1 MRTHN
6 LTLDIAVTHLSGRLK
21 QTVIAI
27 IGVTLGVGF
36 FVSMAAMMQGFHGH
50 FEQTIIDVS
59 PHIVM
64 EDEFRERPRQA
75 VRLKFDVERDL
86 VILQGVKPKEEIR
99 GIKNAESIIASLDK
113 IQGLHVSPTLE
124 GQVFYRYGS
133 TDVSSN
139 LIGIEPNR
147 EKHITTLQ
155 EDMELGRLEDLLT
168 HNNGVVLGSGLSED
182 LNAEVGDTLTA
193 VSSVGIVKK
202 VKVVGVF
209 HSGIVEFDNSVSY
222 TLLKQAQIL
231 HKKTNVINVI
241 RFALDNPKQAEE
253 LARKIEARYRY
264 KSVSWQEANEGIL
277 SMFIIENMIMYT
289 VTAAI
294 LIVACFGIFNI
305 ISTLINE
312 KARDIA
318 ILKSIG
324 FTEGDIQKIFLLQG
338 IIIGFIG
345 MIFGWVFGYW
355 MTRGLEKI
363 PIKMEDVFIDVQHFF
378 VVYSIWHY
386 LIGGVFC
393 LLAASFAAWL
403 PAKKA
408 SHLKPVDIIRGAA
421 G

>member
-1 MRTHN
+1 MRINN
-6 LTLDIAVTHLSGRLK
+6 LLLEIALTHLSGRVK
-21 QTVIAI
+21 QTSIAI
-27 IGVTLGVGF
+27 LGVALGVGF

-64 EDEFRERPRQA
+64 EDEYRKRPRQA
-75 VRLKFDVERDL
+75 VRLKFDPEKNL
-86 VILQGVKPKEEIR
+86 VVLQGVKPKEEIR
-99 GIKNAESIIASLDK
+99 GIKDGEKIVQALDNLS
-113 IQGLHVSPTLE
+113 GLYVSPTLE

-139 LIGIEPNR
+139 LIGIEPER
-147 EKHITTLQ
+147 EVRITTLHK
-155 EDMELGRLEDLLT
+155 DMKEGELEDLLT
-168 HNNGVVLGSGLSED
+168 HNNGVILGSGLADD
-182 LNAEVGDTLTA
+182 LNAEMGDTLTA
-193 VSSVGIVKK
+193 VSSAGVVKK
-202 VKVVGVF
+202 VKVVGIF
-209 HSGIVEFDNSVSY
+209 HSGIVEFDNAVSY

-231 HKKTNVINVI
+231 QKKANVINVI
-241 RFALDNPKQAEE
+241 RFALDDPQAAEE
-253 LARKIEARYRY
+253 TAKMIEERYHY
-264 KSVSWQEANEGIL
+264 KAVSWQEANEGIL

-324 FTEGDIQKIFLLQG
+324 FTESDIQFIFLIQG
-338 IIIGFIG
+338 MVIGLIG
-345 MIFGWVFGYW
+345 MIIGWAMGYA

-363 PIKMEDVFIDVQHFF
+363 PIRMEDVFIDVQHFF

-386 LIGGVFC
+386 IIGGAFC
-393 LLAASFAAWL
+393 VLAAAFAAWL
-403 PAKKA
+403 PARKA
-408 SHLKPVDIIRGAA
+408 ALLKPVDIIRGAA